1 MYSQKVREKLQ
12 EEDIE
17 IGDRIKTG
25 THEGQ
30 LMPKPSSGD
39 QDILTVKL
47 DSGYNIGVQ
56 PKDLKLVEKHELK
69 QGKQDKLEVEDSED
83 KEDVLILHTGGTI
96 ASRVSYE
103 EGGVKPDFTEENM
116 IRMYPDV
123 VSEVNLDSEV
133 VAEML
138 SEDMEPKHW
147 QEIAEKIHKVKD
159 QYDGIIIGHGT
170 DTMQYTGAALT
181 FMLQN
186 IDTGIVLVGSQRS
199 SDRPSTDANMNLY
212 SATKFLAETNYTG
225 IAACMHENIEDKRCQ
240 IMPASKIRKMHTSRR
255 DAFQT
260 INTKPI
266 AYIDYQ
272 EKEIENYEP
281 TQNQEDYCFEKELEE
296 NVGYLKV
303 RPGMTVK
310 EVETVKKQ
318 NYNGLI
324 IEGTGLGHMPV
335 NSFDDKTQ
343 HHEKILETIS
353 EIAEDTMVVMA
364 SQTINGRID
373 MDVYDAGYKI
383 QEAGVISA
391 QDMHPELAYVKAMW
405 VLANTESIEEARKT
419 FQENLQ
425 NEINDRTLYK

>member
-1 MYSQKVREKLQ
+1 MYSQKVKEKLRK
-12 EEDIE
+12 EDIE
-17 IGDRIKTG
+17 IGDRIKTSK
-25 THEGQ
+25 HEGQ

-39 QDILTVKL
+39 QDILTIKL

-56 PKDLKLVEKHELK
+56 PQNLELIEKQELK
-69 QGKQDKLEVEDSED
+69 QNKRKVLEVEDSED
-83 KEDVLILHTGGTI
+83 KKDILILHTGGTI

-116 IRMYPDV
+116 VRMYPDV

-138 SEDMEPKHW
+138 SEDMEPQHW
-147 QEIAEKIHKVKD
+147 QEIAEKIHNVKD

-186 IDTGIVLVGSQRS
+186 IDTGVVLVGSQRS

-212 SATKFLAETNYTG
+212 SATKFLAETDYTG

-260 INTKPI
+260 INATPI
-266 AYIDYQ
+266 AYVDYKD
-272 EKEIENYEP
+272 KEIEDYEP
-281 TQNQEDYCFEKELEE
+281 KKNQEEYSFEKQLEE
-296 NVGYLKV
+296 KVGYLKV
-303 RPGMTVK
+303 RPGMTVE
-310 EVETVKKQ
+310 EVKTIKKQ
-318 NYNGLI
+318 NYDGLI

-343 HHEKILETIS
+343 HHKKILEIIR
-353 EIAEDTMVVMA
+353 EIAEDTLVVMA

-405 VLANTESIEEARKT
+405 TLGNTETIEQAQKL

-425 NEINDRTLYK
+425 NEINNRTLYK

>member
-83 KEDVLILHTGGTI
+83 KEDILILHTGGTI